1 MKIAIIGAGNVGG
14 ALGKRWAALGHEVVF
29 GVRDPGS
36 DKVRA
41 AVAAA
46 GGGARAA
53 GVREAAAGGEVV
65 VLTTPW
71 GATRS
76 AIEAAGDLSGK
87 IVVDCTNPLAG
98 LEGLAIGHTT
108 SAGERVAE
116 WAPGARVVKAFNTT
130 GSNNMENADYGGRK
144 VLMPVCGDDA
154 GAKATV
160 RRLAEEIGFEAVDA
174 GGIASSRLLE
184 PMAMLW
190 IRLAYAQGLG
200 REFGWSIV
208 RR

>member
-1 MKIAIIGAGNVGG
+1 MRIAIIGAGNVGG
-14 ALGKRWAALGHEVVF
+14 ALGKRWAEIGHEVVF
-29 GVRDPGS
+29 GARDPAS

-46 GGGARAA
+46 GAGARAA
-53 GVREAAAGGEVV
+53 GVREAAAAGEVV
-65 VLTTPW
+65 VLATPW
-71 GATRS
+71 DATRS
-76 AIEAAGDLSGK
+76 AIEAAGDLTGK

-98 LEGLAIGHTT
+98 LEGLAIGHTA

-130 GSNNMENADYGGRK
+130 GSNNMEDADYGDRK
-144 VLMPVCGDDA
+144 VLMPLCGDDA
-154 GAKATV
+154 DAKATV

-174 GGIASSRLLE
+174 GGIDSSRLLE
-184 PMAMLW
+184 PLAMLW
-190 IRLAYAQGLG
+190 IRLAYAQGFG